1 MAFLYLVF
9 YFNFK
14 SNYIIQGKRMKITSK
29 TNGADA
35 LRMSKN
41 VAEVFKSYKLHCVRC
56 KGIANETIEKIAFN
70 SGLDLNLF
78 LEDLNRV
85 LEK

>member
-1 MAFLYLVF
+1 
-9 YFNFK
+9 
-14 SNYIIQGKRMKITSK
+14 MKITSK

-41 VAEVFKSYKLHCVRC
+41 VADVFNSYKLHCTRC
-56 KGIANETIEKIAFN
+56 KGIAGETIERIAFN
-70 SGLDLNLF
+70 SGLDLKLF
-78 LEDLNRV
+78 LEDLNKA